1 MNTSF
6 SNSLKEPSLKCLS
19 VIMKEVAEE
28 AKLREILLKENL
40 TKSIS
45 DEINRLGKKYVLKP
59 WKNLF

>member
-1 MNTSF
+1 
-6 SNSLKEPSLKCLS
+6 
-19 VIMKEVAEE
+19 MKEVAEE

-59 WKNLF
+59 